1 MRRDDG
7 EGFEKQATTRV
18 EKKSGRLTGQ
28 TRVEHWG
35 RRDQLL
41 GRLLTRPGPLSDAVK
56 RELREWQRRK
66 SRPVAGYRTELP

>member
-7 EGFEKQATTRV
+7 QGFEKQATTRI
-18 EKKSGRLTGQ
+18 EEKSGRLTGHA
-28 TRVEHWG
+28 RVERYGH
-35 RRDQLL
+35 RDQLL
-41 GRLLTRPGPLSDAVK
+41 GRLLTRPGPLTDAVK